1 MRKLIK
7 ERPKVGDERIRTAFL
22 LFPKT
27 LTNPDNKKFE
37 KRWLEKVRII
47 EQYHKGMGQDDSLEW
62 CDDRWASDV
71 TNMNKIK

>member
-7 ERPKVGDERIRTAFL
+7 ERPKIGDERIRTTFL

-47 EQYHKGMGQDDSLEW
+47 EQYYNAGIDNGSGWSDN
-62 CDDRWASDV
+62 RWASDV